1 MDIIVSRKHIYAQD
15 IYWSKKILA
24 YAWVVFGWYIEAV
37 YSKTCMRDSVFINY
51 TEIDCI
57 NIMWNPMIHHFSWP
71 KQIIL
76 HSFRLLQDV
85 YSYLNQIWHAKYCK
99 PALKQQYLKY

>member
-1 MDIIVSRKHIYAQD
+1 MMGIIVSRKHIYAQY

-24 YAWVVFGWYIEAV
+24 YAWVVFGRYMQA
-37 YSKTCMRDSVFINY
+37 KTCMCASVFINY
-51 TEIDCI
+51 TEIYCI

-71 KQIIL
+71 KQVML

-85 YSYLNQIWHAKYCK
+85 YCYLNQIWHAKYCQ
-99 PALKQQYLKY
+99 PALKQQHLKY